1 MLNLPDANDDLER
14 GERDGRSLTL
24 DSIGEVK
31 LTRVKLNDFHRV
43 NDATTFTAA
52 LSRFNTAMVE
62 NDIVQDNPLSDL
74 LQDHLNG
81 HNEPLAE
88 P

>member
-1 MLNLPDANDDLER
+1 MLNLPDDNDDLES
-14 GERDGRSLTL
+14 GERDGKGPTL

-31 LTRVKLNDFHRV
+31 LTRVKLNDFQRI
-43 NDATTFTAA
+43 NDATSFTAA

-74 LQDHLNG
+74 LIEHLNG
-81 HNEPLAE
+81 HSEPSAE
-88 P
+88 T

>member
-1 MLNLPDANDDLER
+1 MLNLPDASDDLER
-14 GERDGRSLTL
+14 GERDGKSLTL
-24 DSIGEVK
+24 DQIGEVK
-31 LTRVKLNDFHRV
+31 LIRVKLNDFHLIS
-43 NDATTFTAA
+43 DATSLTAA

-62 NDIVQDNPLSDL
+62 NDIVQDNPLSEL

-81 HNEPLAE
+81 HNEPSAE